1 MPRTWTQQEINL
13 LLSKKRVPNRSKKSK
28 RRKLIQLGIIKPRC
42 KIAFKNK
49 IKWTQKEID
58 LLKNNL
64 ENQINRSKD
73 SIRSMK
79 RKLGIYKTNRKLR
92 PWFKKEEK
100 LLQKLIKENKTL
112 KEIFSM
118 KIFPYSKT
126 AIQKKLSKMG
136 LTKKGP
142 NQIKLDKQKLAELKN
157 FLKEN
162 WKKSPDELVI
172 LWNSKNKTKI
182 NKNKVIYHL
191 RQLNLKISLVELNKN
206 KKLIK
211 IEDKIKK
218 MSFSSSKQLE
228 EKIRLERKKIM
239 MERLEKRLDI
249 WTGLKINEEIEEDEI
264 GSYAIKDE

>member
-1 MPRTWTQQEINL
+1 
-13 LLSKKRVPNRSKKSK
+13 V
-28 RRKLIQLGIIKPRC
+28 IKPRC

-49 IKWTQKEID
+49 IKWTQKEIN

-79 RKLGIYKTNRKLR
+79 KKLGIYKKNRTLR

-100 LLQKLIKENKTL
+100 LLLKLIKENKTL
-112 KEIFSM
+112 KEIFDM

-142 NQIKLDKQKLAELKN
+142 NQIKFDKQKSAELKD

-162 WKKSPDELVI
+162 WKNTPDELVI
-172 LWNSKNKTKI
+172 LWNSKSKTKV
-182 NKNKVIYHL
+182 NKNKIIYHL
-191 RQLNLKISLVELNKN
+191 RQLNLKISLVELEKN

-211 IEDKIKK
+211 IEEEIKK
-218 MSFSSSKQLE
+218 MSFSSCKKLE
-228 EKIRLERKKIM
+228 ESIRLERKKIM
-239 MERLEKRLDI
+239 MERIEKNLDI
-249 WTGLKINEEIEEDEI
+249 WTGLKINEKIEDEDEDEL
-264 GSYAIKDE
+264 GSYVMSDSYVMNDL